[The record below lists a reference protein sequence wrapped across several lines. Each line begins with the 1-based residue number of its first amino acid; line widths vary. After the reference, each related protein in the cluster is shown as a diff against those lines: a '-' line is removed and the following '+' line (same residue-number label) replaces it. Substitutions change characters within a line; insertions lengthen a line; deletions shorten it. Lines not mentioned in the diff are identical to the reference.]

1 MRPSDIPEIRSLR
14 IFNSMS
20 DSAFEALMQAA
31 YHQTFPAQLE
41 LIREGD
47 PADFLYVVTEGRVEL
62 FARSNGREATLA
74 MVNPIGTF
82 ILAAV
87 LKDAVYLMSARTCQ
101 KSKVLMIP
109 AENVRAAFEA
119 DDAFARAIV
128 VELASCYRAV
138 VKEHKDL
145 KLRSSVERLA
155 NRLLRY
161 HADQGAHG
169 TLELPHDKR
178 TLASLLGMTP
188 ENLSRAFNML
198 KPYGVKVD
206 GMKVE
211 LSDLEGLRSLAK
223 PNILIDD
230 RLN

>member
-1 MRPSDIPEIRSLR
+1 MRPSDIPEIRALGLFR
-14 IFNSMS
+14 SMS
-20 DSAFEALMQAA
+20 DTAFEALMQAA

-62 FARSNGREATLA
+62 FARSNGREATMG

-87 LKDAVYLMSARTCQ
+87 LKDAAYLMSARTCQ

-119 DDAFARAIV
+119 DEAFARAIV
-128 VELASCYRAV
+128 VELANCYRSV

-145 KLRSSVERLA
+145 KLRSAIERLA

-161 HADQGAHG
+161 HQDQGANG
-169 TLELPHDKR
+169 TLELPYDKR

-188 ENLSRAFNML
+188 ENLSRAFNSL
-198 KPYGVKVD
+198 KPYGVRVD
-206 GMKVE
+206 GTRIE
-211 LSDLEGLRSLAK
+211 ISDLDSLTALAK
-223 PNILIDD
+223 PNKLIDD
-230 RLN
+230 RSS